1 VAGRSNQEQPAGPAK
16 LFMDVSNKIM
26 SSYSE
31 ALPKEL
37 AEVLDRA
44 ECLYSESQISSAL
57 SAMAGTIRQRLT
69 GSNPLVLCVMNG
81 ALVTTAQLVI
91 RLSIPLQI
99 DYLHVSRYQ
108 GKLNG
113 GRVQWRSEPQEALK
127 GRTVLIVDD
136 ILDEGHTLEAVRDFC
151 CKRGAARVLSAV
163 LVQKRHDRKHPD
175 VEADFVALTVDDRYV
190 FGYGMDYE
198 DHLRNLPEIYAVRD

>member
-1 VAGRSNQEQPAGPAK
+1 
-16 LFMDVSNKIM
+16 MD
-26 SSYSE
+26 SYLE
-31 ALPKEL
+31 TLPKDI
-37 AEVLDRA
+37 AEVFDKA
-44 ECLYSESQISSAL
+44 ECLYSEEQINGAL
-57 SAMAGTIRQRLT
+57 NTMADSIRQCLT

-108 GKLNG
+108 GMLHG
-113 GRVQWRSEPQEALK
+113 GQVEWRTEPQTTLK

-136 ILDEGHTLEAVRDFC
+136 ILDEGYTLKAIQDFC
-151 CKRGAARVLSAV
+151 RQRGALKVLSAV
-163 LVQKRHDRKHPD
+163 LVHKRHDRKHPD
-175 VEADFVALTVDDRYV
+175 VDADFVALTVDDRYV

-198 DHLRNLPEIYAVRD
+198 DHLRNLPEIYAVSD

>member
-1 VAGRSNQEQPAGPAK
+1 
-16 LFMDVSNKIM
+16 MD
-26 SSYSE
+26 SYFKT
-31 ALPKEL
+31 LPKDI
-37 AEVLDRA
+37 AAVLSKA
-44 ECLYSESQISSAL
+44 ECLYSEAQINAAL
-57 SAMAGTIRQRLT
+57 SDMAGTIERYLT

-91 RLSIPLQI
+91 RLSIPVQI

-108 GKLNG
+108 GTMQG
-113 GRVQWRSEPQEALK
+113 GQVDWRREPDTALS

-136 ILDEGHTLEAVRDFC
+136 ILDEGHTLKAIRDFC
-151 CKRGAARVLSAV
+151 HAQGAAQVLSAV

-175 VEADFVALTVDDRYV
+175 IDADFVALTVDDRYV